1 MAAAGL
7 LLVAL
12 PPSLSAL
19 IAALPRSWARHWHPS
34 LDESL
39 ALGKQSGSKWCAKNG
54 ASVGVGLGARVEMRG
69 VGEFHDMITMEFLT
83 GPKCKRKISRWGAAS
98 GSTFH
103 SDVRFRY
110 QDKRTLKDSCHFLT
124 HQLRFFKRIW

>member
-1 MAAAGL
+1 VAAAGL

-39 ALGKQSGSKWCAKNG
+39 ALEKQQSGSKWRAKNG
-54 ASVGVGLGARVEMRG
+54 CKVETGAEMRG
-69 VGEFHDMITMEFLT
+69 VGE
-83 GPKCKRKISRWGAAS
+83 GR
-98 GSTFH
+98 
-103 SDVRFRY
+103 
-110 QDKRTLKDSCHFLT
+110 
-124 HQLRFFKRIW
+124 